1 MLTITEFHGDE
12 LKCIK
17 TNNDAKITKGKFY
30 TVTREPDFRSNLDK
44 DKPSCYIVN
53 DDGKE
58 IRVKLNNFEGYG
70 E

>member
-1 MLTITEFHGDE
+1 MLTIIEFYGDE

-17 TNNDAKITKGKFY
+17 TNNDAKITKDKFY
-30 TVTREPDFRSNLDK
+30 TVTREAEFFIKMDK
-44 DKPSCYIVN
+44 DKTYCYIVN

-58 IRVKLNNFEGYG
+58 IYVKLNNFEGYG